1 MTMHCKFNSFI
12 HMTLLNN
19 YMSMYHRQ
27 RDTIAARCYQNSTKY
42 I

>member
-12 HMTLLNN
+12 HMTLLNH

-27 RDTIAARCYQNSTKY
+27 RDTIVARW
-42 I
+42 

>member
-1 MTMHCKFNSFI
+1 MTLHCKFNSFI

-27 RDTIAARCYQNSTKY
+27 RDTIVARW
-42 I
+42 

>member
-12 HMTLLNN
+12 DMTLLNN

-27 RDTIAARCYQNSTKY
+27 RDTIVADGSLSKLN
-42 I
+42 

>member
-19 YMSMYHRQ
+19 YMSMYHVNV
-27 RDTIAARCYQNSTKY
+27 TP
-42 I
+42 